1 MKRRRFSFSQI
12 RLLLLV
18 LLFSLISSG
27 CTLNAFERVQEG
39 DAEGL
44 QAASLPTPSPE
55 LSPDQVVRL
64 QLESLQSNDDNNQ
77 GIAAAFNFASPGN
90 KQVTGPLTRFIKML
104 KTPPYDAM
112 LNYKSVEY
120 DPVKISG
127 DKATQRVTLTGSDGQ
142 ATIYIFM
149 LSKQTRAPYKDC
161 WMTDGVMVE
170 PTKELPQ
177 DQA

>member
-1 MKRRRFSFSQI
+1 
-12 RLLLLV
+12 
-18 LLFSLISSG
+18 
-27 CTLNAFERVQEG
+27 
-39 DAEGL
+39 
-44 QAASLPTPSPE
+44 
-55 LSPDQVVRL
+55 
-64 QLESLQSNDDNNQ
+64 
-77 GIAAAFNFASPGN
+77 
-90 KQVTGPLTRFIKML
+90 
-104 KTPPYDAM
+104 M

-127 DKATQRVTLTGSDGQ
+127 DKATQRVTLIGSDGQ

-149 LSKQTRAPYKDC
+149 LSKQIRAPYKDC